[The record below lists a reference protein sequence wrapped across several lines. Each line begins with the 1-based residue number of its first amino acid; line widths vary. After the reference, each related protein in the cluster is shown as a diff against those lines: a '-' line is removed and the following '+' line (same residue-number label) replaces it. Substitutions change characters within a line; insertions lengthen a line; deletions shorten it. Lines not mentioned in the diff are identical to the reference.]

1 MVAIPVA
8 ATTEDRILDATER
21 LLAAIGLRK
30 MTMEDVAAEAGL
42 TRRTVYKYF
51 GSKQELAFASID
63 RVVSK
68 VRDRLEDIAV
78 SNTPVQDRLK
88 RMAVAR
94 ITVRLQAVQGYRMS
108 LDSVFDVIRPA
119 YMERRKEY
127 FRREAEIFA
136 VVIREGVGSRS
147 LKPVDP
153 DETADLL
160 LQATNAFLPYS
171 LSPDELGHTDEVRK
185 RLETMA
191 DIFVAG
197 ISTRNN

>member
-1 MVAIPVA
+1 MVAVLA
-8 ATTEDRILDATER
+8 AQTTEDRILDATER
-21 LLAAIGLRK
+21 LLAAMGLRK

-68 VRDRLEDIAV
+68 VRDKLEDIAV
-78 SNTPVQDRLK
+78 SDSPVQVRLK
-88 RMAVAR
+88 RMALAR
-94 ITVRLQAVQGYRMS
+94 ITVRLEAVQSYRMS
-108 LDSVFDVIRPA
+108 LDSVFEVIRPA

-136 VVIREGVGSRS
+136 VVIREGVGSRR

-171 LSPDELGHTDEVRK
+171 LSPDELGRTAEVKK
-185 RLETMA
+185 RLEAMA

-197 ISTRNN
+197 ISK

>member
-1 MVAIPVA
+1 MVATSLGA
-8 ATTEDRILDATER
+8 RTEDRILDATER
-21 LLAAIGLRK
+21 LLAVMGLRK
-30 MTMEDVAAEAGL
+30 MTMEDVATEAGL

-51 GSKQELAFASID
+51 GSKQDLAFASID
-63 RVVSK
+63 RVVSR
-68 VRDRLEDIAV
+68 VRDELEEIAV
-78 SNTPVQDRLK
+78 SNSPVQDRLK

-94 ITVRLQAVQGYRMS
+94 ITVRLQAVQSYRLS
-108 LDSVFDVIRPA
+108 LDSVFEVIRPA

-136 VVIREGVGSRS
+136 VVIREGVGSRR

-171 LSPDELGHTDEVRK
+171 LSPDELGRPADVRK
-185 RLETMA
+185 RLEVMA

-197 ISTRNN
+197 ISAGRR

>member
-1 MVAIPVA
+1 MVAAPIA
-8 ATTEDRILDATER
+8 TTTEDRILDATER
-21 LLAAIGLRK
+21 LLAAMGLRK

-68 VRDRLEDIAV
+68 VRDKLEDIAV
-78 SNTPVQDRLK
+78 SESPVQDRLK

-94 ITVRLQAVQGYRMS
+94 ITVRLEAVQSYRMS

-136 VVIREGVGSRS
+136 VVIREGVASRS

-171 LSPDELGHTDEVRK
+171 LSPDELGRPAEVRK
-185 RLETMA
+185 RLEAMA
-191 DIFVAG
+191 DILVAG
-197 ISTRNN
+197 ISAG